1 MKIKNLFFS
10 IFKKEEEIKMKNEK
24 FSSEALKLGIEPNKP
39 VEEMTPEEIQEFLS
53 TIKPDKMG
61 FDGKEGVSE
70 C

>member
-1 MKIKNLFFS
+1 MFKEIFS
-10 IFKKEEEIKMKNEK
+10 FKKKEEAKMNEK